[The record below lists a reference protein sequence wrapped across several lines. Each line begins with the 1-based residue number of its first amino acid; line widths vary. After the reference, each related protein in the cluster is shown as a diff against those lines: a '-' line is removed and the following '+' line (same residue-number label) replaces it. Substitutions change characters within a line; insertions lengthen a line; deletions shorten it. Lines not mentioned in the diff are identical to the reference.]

1 MTITNKMLAEAV
13 LYRLN
18 EGATMSTVAKELA
31 AYVVSARRTKDVD
44 AVLRQAIRLQ
54 ANDGNVELT
63 VTTAHGLGADVR
75 TQIEKLF
82 AADAKQVIMNEKQDS
97 AVLGGVLV
105 ESAEQRLDLT
115 IRRQLQRL
123 KGMGV

>member
-1 MTITNKMLAEAV
+1 MLAEAV
-13 LYRLN
+13 LHRLN

-31 AYVVSARRTKDVD
+31 AYVVSTRRTKDVD
-44 AVLRQAIRLQ
+44 AILRQAIRLQ

-75 TQIEKLF
+75 KQIEKLF

-115 IRRQLQRL
+115 VRRQLQRL